1 MDEIDL
7 PQQATFDEVR
17 PMSPALSDDGSTDS
31 PNTETKRR
39 SSVDATKLVRAFAQS
54 KPASNAAMGKNL
66 MRAARAK
73 VVKKSKAAAVE
84 QKRPR
89 TPEAERVEDD
99 EAKSDKHPARVEP
112 WGAIVVNEPL
122 SSSVPLPSRIAAEA
136 VAHQGSHSPS
146 NEDEMSFNTQASVD
160 RVSTVYTT
168 PSAKLRQNEC
178 ATVLPLLCTR
188 LHIHLLCVLKL
199 ITCC

>member
-1 MDEIDL
+1 MDAIDQ
-7 PQQATFDEVR
+7 PQQAAFDSIR
-17 PMSPALSDDGSTDS
+17 AMSPASSDDGSTDS

-39 SSVDATKLVRAFAQS
+39 SSVDATKLVKAFAQS
-54 KPASNAAMGKNL
+54 KQTSNAAMGKNL

-99 EAKSDKHPARVEP
+99 EAKNDKHPARVEP
-112 WGAIVVNEPL
+112 WGATVVDEPL
-122 SSSVPLPSRIAAEA
+122 SSAVPQPSRVAVGT
-136 VAHQGSHSPS
+136 VAHQGPHSPS
-146 NEDEMSFNTQASVD
+146 NEDEMSFNTLASVD

-168 PSAKLRQNEC
+168 PSAKLRQNQ
-178 ATVLPLLCTR
+178 
-188 LHIHLLCVLKL
+188 
-199 ITCC
+199 